1 MAVGFLDA
9 KRVPNINWSVV
20 DASYWDHMV
29 AAYVPYAE
37 GFTPVEA
44 QALAYQLDQEAATQ
58 LEADCE

>member
-9 KRVPNINWSVV
+9 KRVPLINWSVV

-29 AAYVPYAE
+29 AAYAPYVE